1 MLLQAGGQI
10 FSGSGSIGEICR
22 TIPSAYHM
30 PILDS
35 CARIRRYLDQHA
47 SIAELPEPVS
57 EIVQL
62 VFQKIEDELTH
73 SFRKET
79 GIVFPYLQQQPGDGK
94 VLLQP
99 KVIDTMLHTH
109 QVLIELMQ
117 KLRQLM
123 HHYVTHPSWPD
134 ALKICINDMFLM
146 ETLVLRWIHF
156 EQSTLYPLLNQ
167 HLTNGKA

>member
-1 MLLQAGGQI
+1 MLLQAGGHL
-10 FSGSGSIGEICR
+10 FPGSGSIGEICR
-22 TIPSAYHM
+22 TIPSTYHT

-35 CARIRRYLDQHA
+35 CVRIRVYLNQHA
-47 SIAELPEPVS
+47 SIAELPESVS

-79 GIVFPYLQQQPGDGK
+79 GILFPYLQQQMGGEK
-94 VLLQP
+94 ILLQP
-99 KVIDTMLHTH
+99 KVVDAMLHTH
-109 QVLIELMQ
+109 QVLIELLQ

-123 HHYVTHPSWPD
+123 HHYVTHPGWPD
-134 ALKICINDMFLM
+134 TLKTCINEMFLL
-146 ETLVLRWIHF
+146 ETYVLRWIHF

-167 HLTNGKA
+167 HLTTKTT

>member
-10 FSGSGSIGEICR
+10 FPGAGSIGEICR
-22 TIPSAYHM
+22 TIPSTYHM

-35 CARIRRYLDQHA
+35 CGRIRMYLDQHA
-47 SIAELPEPVS
+47 SIAELTEPVS

-79 GIVFPYLQQQPGDGK
+79 GIVFPYIQQQMGEEK

-99 KVIDTMLHTH
+99 KVVDTMLHTH
-109 QVLIELMQ
+109 QVLIELLQ

-134 ALKICINDMFLM
+134 SLKNCINEMFLL
-146 ETLVLRWIHF
+146 ETHVLRWVHF
-156 EQSTLYPLLNQ
+156 EQSTLYPLLDQ
-167 HLTNGKA
+167 HCTNKTA

>member
-1 MLLQAGGQI
+1 MLLQAGGYI
-10 FSGSGSIGEICR
+10 FPGSGSIGEICR
-22 TIPSAYHM
+22 TIPSTYHI

-35 CARIRRYLDQHA
+35 CSRIRTYLDQHS

-57 EIVQL
+57 EIIQL

-79 GIVFPYLQQQPGDGK
+79 GIVFPYIQQQMGGAK
-94 VLLQP
+94 ILLQP
-99 KVIDTMLHTH
+99 KVVDAMLHTH
-109 QVLIELMQ
+109 QILIELLQ

-123 HHYVTHPSWPD
+123 HHYVTHPNWPD
-134 ALKICINDMFLM
+134 SLKTCINEMFLL
-146 ETLVLRWIHF
+146 ETHVLRWIHF

-167 HLTNGKA
+167 HLTTKTT